1 LRGERGQSSFQACI
15 SRMNLNFAIRV
26 KFSNN
31 LHEEDERI
39 RGGGDVGETYI
50 ISNDLR
56 GWGGERE
63 GWYFLLFIVVLL
75 LLSSIS

>member
-1 LRGERGQSSFQACI
+1 
-15 SRMNLNFAIRV
+15 MNLNFAIRV

-63 GWYFLLFIVVLL
+63 RGVVGIFYYLSLLL

>member
-1 LRGERGQSSFQACI
+1 
-15 SRMNLNFAIRV
+15 MNLNFAIRV

-39 RGGGDVGETYI
+39 RGGGDVGESYI

-56 GWGGERE
+56 GGEERE
-63 GWYFLLFIVVLL
+63 RGVVGIFYYLSLLL

>member
-1 LRGERGQSSFQACI
+1 
-15 SRMNLNFAIRV
+15 MNLNFAIRV

-39 RGGGDVGETYI
+39 RGGGDVGESYI

-56 GWGGERE
+56 GGEERE
-63 GWYFLLFIVVLL
+63 RGGWYFLLFIVVA
-75 LLSSIS
+75 SSFFNFLISQSFSAQK